1 MADTINIAAI
11 AMDIVWG
18 NPEANL
24 IAAERLIDK
33 LPENTDIIVVPELFT
48 TGFIQ
53 DETVLDELSSSVYT
67 DLTLQKV
74 KAWARKSDSAVCG
87 SFSTDENGYIYNRA
101 FFITPEG
108 KSYFYDKRHL
118 FLLSAENRIY
128 TPGKEEI
135 PVFSFRG
142 WNISMMVC
150 YDLRF
155 PVWSRNRHHKYDM
168 MIVPAN
174 WPTARGY
181 AWEHLLIARAIE
193 NQAVY
198 IGCDRGGHDDYGE
211 YDGLIKILDAN
222 GRPIQHVFNG
232 TEGKPV
238 IVIASPSL
246 TDLQKARRRLPVI
259 ESADDFQLIIN

>member
-1 MADTINIAAI
+1 
-11 AMDIVWG
+11 
-18 NPEANL
+18 
-24 IAAERLIDK
+24 
-33 LPENTDIIVVPELFT
+33 
-48 TGFIQ
+48 
-53 DETVLDELSSSVYT
+53 
-67 DLTLQKV
+67 
-74 KAWARKSDSAVCG
+74 
-87 SFSTDENGYIYNRA
+87 
-101 FFITPEG
+101 
-108 KSYFYDKRHL
+108 
-118 FLLSAENRIY
+118 
-128 TPGKEEI
+128 
-135 PVFSFRG
+135 
-142 WNISMMVC
+142 
-150 YDLRF
+150 
-155 PVWSRNRHHKYDM
+155 M

-232 TEGKPV
+232 TEERPV

>member
-1 MADTINIAAI
+1 MSDTINIAAI
-11 AMDIVWG
+11 ALDIVWG

-24 IAAERLIDK
+24 IATEQLINK
-33 LPENTDIIVVPELFT
+33 LPVNTDIIVVPELFT

-53 DETVLDELSSSVYT
+53 DETVLDELSSPKYV
-67 DLTLQKV
+67 DMALQKAKV
-74 KAWARKSDSAVCG
+74 WAKDRNSAVCG
-87 SFSTDENGYIYNRA
+87 SITASENGKVYNRA

-108 KSYFYDKRHL
+108 ESYFYDKRHL

-128 TPGKEEI
+128 SSGKKEV
-135 PVFSFRG
+135 PVFNFRG

-181 AWEHLLIARAIE
+181 AWEQLLIARAIE

-198 IGCDRGGHDDYGE
+198 VGCDRGGHDDYGE
-211 YDGLIKILDAN
+211 YDGLIRILDAN
-222 GRPIQHVFNG
+222 GHPVQQVY
-232 TEGKPV
+232 EGSEKKPV
-238 IVIASPSL
+238 IVTASPSL
-246 TDLQKARRRLPVI
+246 TDLRKARRRLPVI
-259 ESADDFQLIIN
+259 ESADDFTLIIN